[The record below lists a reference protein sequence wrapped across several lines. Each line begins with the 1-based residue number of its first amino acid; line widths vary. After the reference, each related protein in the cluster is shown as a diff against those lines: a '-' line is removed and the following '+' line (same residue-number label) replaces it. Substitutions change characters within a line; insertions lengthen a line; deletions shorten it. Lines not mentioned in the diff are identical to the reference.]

1 MEKGGAGTCE
11 HMEARGIGSPRT
23 GITTVASSHVGVRN
37 LTRPQEEHLVFFT
50 TEPFLQPITKYL

>member
-23 GITTVASSHVGVRN
+23 GITSDC
-37 LTRPQEEHLVFFT
+37 
-50 TEPFLQPITKYL
+50 EPLDLGAWN